1 MSLGLIQKKGD
12 PQRLDG
18 RLTVYAI
25 VDTDPDELMH
35 MKHPVGSMVHN
46 GLLVAQG
53 NYKEQNSLRDF
64 LKSEMG
70 LSLEEGLEQLL
81 DRAEGLEGALDPQ
94 KLKEKIEEMGEME
107 EFIPTPAKI
116 VPFHSEQ
123 EILGQEGDVFFTGVF
138 KSAGNAVLSVNS
150 LPILYQ
156 ARYREQ
162 QVHQVRAEIDA
173 LIAQI
178 EQSEPAG
185 DHFDNPQLDIES
197 ALLKNYLPTML
208 YSRHDAADF
217 EAAEQQFR
225 TFMSGYPRSEDVDSM
240 VELIKGT
247 HDLSASHHT
256 LLELYVKKLVAV
268 HHRDSAAVEVLR
280 KQIDSIASTL

>member
-1 MSLGLIQKKGD
+1 MSLGVIQKKGD
-12 PQRLDG
+12 PNHLDG
-18 RLTVYAI
+18 RMIVYAI
-25 VDTDPDELMH
+25 VDTDPDELMN

-53 NYKEQNSLRDF
+53 NYKDQNSLRDF

-81 DRAEGLEGALDPQ
+81 ERAEGLEGALDPQ

-123 EILGQEGDVFFTGVF
+123 EILGQDGDVFFTGVF

-162 QVHQVRAEIDA
+162 HLYQVRAEIDA

-178 EQSEPAG
+178 EQNEPPQER
-185 DHFDNPQLDIES
+185 FDNPQIDIES

-225 TFMSGYPRSEDVDSM
+225 TFMSGYPRSKDIDSM
-240 VELIKGT
+240 VTLIKNTGE
-247 HDLSASHHT
+247 LSPSHHT
-256 LLELYVKKLVAV
+256 LLELYVKKMAAV
-268 HHRDSAAVEVLR
+268 HHHDDAAVEALR
-280 KQIDSIASTL
+280 KQIESIASTL